1 MNIEKLLGRI
11 EESAGEEV
19 KQESLDEIWYRFQT
33 PSGEYYS
40 PFIKSK
46 SNLVSFPNVE
56 DLVEA
61 MNKKDN
67 YEVLSDNLAKIYTPS
82 QPTNSPEA
90 LPNGVYSHEYG
101 SSGIPERLIPTE
113 IRQDSYVDLMES
125 LSNLDSSID
134 NFIQNKQ
141 LYDDSQSI
149 YKLGVLLF
157 GPPGTGKTS
166 YLRKFIKK
174 REAIVIFLD
183 GVPSRKFLEK
193 LEKSTKNRLKILV
206 FEEAVSLLESSDDV
220 REMLDFLDGSRSVS
234 NSIYFLS
241 TNYPEA
247 IPENIIRNG
256 RIDLFVRVE
265 YPSSEAR
272 SKLIALYLKR
282 EASSDELK
290 LTENMP
296 IVDIREIC
304 FQHKKTGKSFQECGK
319 LIEEKNK
326 MLKKH
331 FGKTREIRLT

>member
-1 MNIEKLLGRI
+1 LNKIE
-11 EESAGEEV
+11 
-19 KQESLDEIWYRFQT
+19 
-33 PSGEYYS
+33 
-40 PFIKSK
+40 
-46 SNLVSFPNVE
+46 N
-56 DLVEA
+56 
-61 MNKKDN
+61 
-67 YEVLSDNLAKIYTPS
+67 
-82 QPTNSPEA
+82 
-90 LPNGVYSHEYG
+90 
-101 SSGIPERLIPTE
+101 
-113 IRQDSYVDLMES
+113 
-125 LSNLDSSID
+125 
-134 NFIQNKQ
+134 
-141 LYDDSQSI
+141 
-149 YKLGVLLF
+149 
-157 GPPGTGKTS
+157 
-166 YLRKFIKK
+166 
-174 REAIVIFLD
+174 
-183 GVPSRKFLEK
+183 
-193 LEKSTKNRLKILV
+193 STKDKLKIFV

-265 YPSSEAR
+265 YPSPDAR
-272 SKLIALYLKR
+272 SKLISLYLKR
-282 EASSDELK
+282 EASADEIK